1 MMDVPSGNLCTAI
14 ERIASS
20 IPNTLPDTL
29 ASCSP
34 NQQCDGIDCTIRL
47 GMNTYTTSVVVLVC
61 QLPQPALYI
70 VTMAPNGATV
80 INETVANSQVITL
93 QAGILQLDITL
104 DQLPNAIGLQVRL
117 LAFTHIYFL

>member
-1 MMDVPSGNLCTAI
+1 VVPPAL
-14 ERIASS
+14 
-20 IPNTLPDTL
+20 
-29 ASCSP
+29 
-34 NQQCDGIDCTIRL
+34 TIRL

-117 LAFTHIYFL
+117 LAFIHIYFCKAGCLLLRESVGLVCDS